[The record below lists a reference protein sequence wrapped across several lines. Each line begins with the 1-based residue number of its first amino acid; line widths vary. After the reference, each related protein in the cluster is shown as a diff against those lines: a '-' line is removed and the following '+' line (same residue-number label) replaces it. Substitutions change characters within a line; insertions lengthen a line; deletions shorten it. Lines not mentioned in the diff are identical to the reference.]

1 MTEPTTNG
9 TDIRDN
15 HTKIPDDSD
24 VKRRKSSGKVIIEN
38 QEEPKLKKSIGL
50 FSATTMLISNT
61 GGNGIFIASTAT
73 LYYAGSPGFALVLWV
88 LSGLVNFGLSSCVTE
103 VGLILPK
110 AGGPYFYVNQVFG
123 SLPGFVM
130 LWGFLWLIMA
140 PAWAIGSYTAS
151 LYIVKLSFPDCKP
164 PEVGVKLLAAAILVF
179 LVFVNCLYMKI
190 ITKFQSILSSA
201 KVIAMLIIIIG
212 GLYKLSDKRYREQ
225 LPLFWEGTTTDP
237 GNIALGLVSGYFS
250 YGGWQVISILMEEV
264 KDPARNVPRSLGLT
278 FISVIILYTLTN
290 FSYCVVLTTPEMLQS
305 NAVAV
310 TFGYRLHSTLSV
322 VISILVALCCLSV
335 LNVLILGQPRMLFAA
350 GFNGHMPR
358 IMSMIN
364 RKYLTPW
371 PATMFIS
378 VPALAMLFSGSVVS
392 LIDAMSLY
400 VCLMT
405 SSVIIV
411 LLYLRWKKPTL
422 KRPIKVPLIIPIV
435 ELVLA
440 VVLICLSIYKKP
452 KELGLC
458 LGIVAAGVPVYFIFI
473 MWKSKPKSFL
483 RFMDRSTLFL
493 KTLLY
498 VETPAQ

>member
-1 MTEPTTNG
+1 MTEPMTNG
-9 TDIRDN
+9 TDLHDINHKMIPEDN
-15 HTKIPDDSD
+15 D
-24 VKRRKSSGKVIIEN
+24 VKRRKSSGKVIVEN
-38 QEEPKLKKSIGL
+38 QQEPKLERSIGL
-50 FSATTMLISNT
+50 FSATTMLIANT

-88 LSGLVNFGLSSCVTE
+88 LSGLVNFGLSSCMTE

-110 AGGPYFYVNQVFG
+110 AGGPYFYVTQVFG

-130 LWGFLWLIMA
+130 LWGFLWMIMA
-140 PAWAIGSYTAS
+140 PAWAIGAYTAS
-151 LYIVKLSFPDCKP
+151 LYIVKLSFPDCTP

-179 LVFVNCLYMKI
+179 LVFLNCLYMKI
-190 ITKFQSILSSA
+190 ITKFQSILSLA

-212 GLYKLSDKRYREQ
+212 DCTKRYREQ

-264 KDPARNVPRSLGLT
+264 KDPVRNVPRSLGLT
-278 FISVIILYTLTN
+278 FISAIILYTLTN

-310 TFGYRLHSTLSV
+310 TFAYRLHSTLSV

-335 LNVLILGQPRMLFAA
+335 LNVLILGQPRMVFAA
-350 GFNGHMPR
+350 GCNGHMPR

-371 PATMFIS
+371 PATIFIS
-378 VPALAMLFSGSVVS
+378 VPALAVLFSGSVVS

-400 VCLMT
+400 TCLMT
-405 SSVIIV
+405 SSVIVV
-411 LLYLRWKKPTL
+411 LLYLRWKKPTV

-435 ELVLA
+435 ELILS

-458 LGIVAAGVPVYFIFI
+458 LGIVAVGIPVYFIFI
-473 MWKSKPKSFL
+473 MWKSKPKSFV

-493 KTLLY
+493 KTLLN